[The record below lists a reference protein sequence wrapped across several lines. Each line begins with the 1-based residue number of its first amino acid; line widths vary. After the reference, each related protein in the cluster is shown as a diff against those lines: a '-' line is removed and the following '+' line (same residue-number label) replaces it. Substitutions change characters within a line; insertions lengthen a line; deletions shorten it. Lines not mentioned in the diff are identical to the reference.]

1 MIKRIFDIFLS
12 SLAILVVIPFFLII
26 AIAIIFDSKGGVF
39 YLQERV
45 GYKLKKF
52 KIIKFRTMYISEE
65 KNKNLLTIKNDSRI
79 TKVGSFLRRFKID
92 EFPQLVNVLK
102 GDMSFV
108 GPRPE
113 VSKYVNFYPQKS
125 IELIF
130 KVKPGITDMA
140 SIKFR
145 NESQMLLDSN
155 DPESYYKNY
164 ILPEKIKYYEKYAE
178 SNSIFLD
185 ILIILKTLL
194 KIFK

>member
-12 SLAILVVIPFFLII
+12 SFALLIVIPFFLII
-26 AIAIIFDSKGGVF
+26 ALAIIFDSKGGVF
-39 YLQERV
+39 FLQERV

-52 KIIKFRTMYISEE
+52 KIIKFRTMYISKE

-79 TKVGSFLRRFKID
+79 TKVGTFLRRFKID
-92 EFPQLVNVLK
+92 ELPQLVNVLK

-113 VSKYVNFYPQKS
+113 VAKYVDFYPKKS

-145 NESQMLLDSN
+145 NESQMLLNSN
-155 DPESYYKNY
+155 DPESYYKKY
-164 ILPEKIKYYEKYAE
+164 VLPEKIKYYEEYAK
-178 SNSIFLD
+178 SNNIFLD
-185 ILIILKTLL
+185 IIIILKTFFIVLR
-194 KIFK
+194 

>member
-12 SLAILVVIPFFLII
+12 SFALLIVIPFFLII
-26 AIAIIFDSKGGVF
+26 ALAIIFDSKGGVF
-39 YLQERV
+39 FLQDRV

-52 KIIKFRTMYISEE
+52 KIIKFRTMYISKE

-79 TKVGSFLRRFKID
+79 TKVGTFLRRFKID
-92 EFPQLVNVLK
+92 ELPQLVNVLK

-113 VSKYVNFYPQKS
+113 VAKYVDFYPQKS

-145 NESQMLLDSN
+145 NESQMLLNSN
-155 DPESYYKNY
+155 DPESYYKKY
-164 ILPEKIKYYEKYAE
+164 VLPEKIKYYEEYAK
-178 SNSIFLD
+178 SNNIFLD
-185 ILIILKTLL
+185 IIIILKTFFIVLR
-194 KIFK
+194 

>member
-1 MIKRIFDIFLS
+1 MIKRIFDIFFS
-12 SLAILVVIPFFLII
+12 SFALLIFSPFFLII
-26 AIAIIFDSKGGVF
+26 ALAIIFDSQGGVF
-39 YLQERV
+39 FLQERV

-52 KIIKFRTMYISEE
+52 KIIKFRTMYISKE
-65 KNKNLLTIKNDSRI
+65 KNKTLLTISNDTRI

-92 EFPQLVNVLK
+92 EIPQLVNVLK
-102 GDMSFV
+102 GEMSFV

-113 VSKYVNFYPQKS
+113 VSKYVNFYPKKS

-140 SIKFR
+140 SIRFS
-145 NESQMLLDSN
+145 NESELLLNSN
-155 DPESYYKNY
+155 NPESYYKNY

-185 ILIILKTLL
+185 ILIILKTFL

>member
-1 MIKRIFDIFLS
+1 
-12 SLAILVVIPFFLII
+12 
-26 AIAIIFDSKGGVF
+26 
-39 YLQERV
+39 
-45 GYKLKKF
+45 
-52 KIIKFRTMYISEE
+52 MYISEE

-194 KIFK
+194 KIFKWFLNNYLIYNFNMSYESRGYSRSKDTWSIGIAYSKDLKNWERLKSKPYLTTGEYC